1 MVVRSI
7 SQRLLLMLL
16 ISILLLWSTIL
27 YFTWWRTSSDI
38 NRVYNA
44 ELALVA
50 QLLAVAT
57 EHESEEFDLDEY
69 QTDLSASGYT
79 FPLLFQVWSR
89 ENRLMVR
96 GPEAP
101 DIPLSNSTSD
111 GYTDNEIE
119 GAGWRVYTLNLKDK
133 SYRVQVARSHMT
145 SRQLVQDFVLDVIKP
160 LLIALPL
167 SGILWLVV
175 RQGLQPLREVTRLIS
190 ERDYNHLNPVKPSQV
205 PEEIAG
211 MVEELN
217 GLLARL
223 KEAIDRNSRFTAD
236 VAHELRTPIA
246 GMLVQLQT
254 TTNGVMDA
262 ERKRSFELVKKGLNR
277 LSHVVNQLLV
287 LASIEPDKIRFDFA
301 ELDLQALAEEVL
313 AEISPQALS
322 KEVDISLECGGP
334 VTMQGNRDLIGIL
347 LGNLVSN
354 AIKFTPNKS
363 RVTVRLSHAEE
374 GVALSVEDEGP
385 GIPDDKKK
393 WVFERLNRLPGEKR
407 DMGVGLGLSIVKEI
421 CELHQ
426 ASIILDDPGQR
437 SGLIVKLFIPVL
449 SKI

>member
-16 ISILLLWSTIL
+16 ISTLLLWGTIL
-27 YFTWWRTSSDI
+27 YFTWWRTSIDI
-38 NRVYNA
+38 NRVYNE

-57 EHESEEFDLDEY
+57 EHESDEFDLDEY
-69 QTDLSASGYT
+69 QADLSASGYA
-79 FPLLFQVWSR
+79 FPLLFQVWSN
-89 ENRLMVR
+89 ENRLMIR

-101 DIPLSNSTSD
+101 DLPLSNSIKD
-111 GYTDNEIE
+111 GYTDNEIN
-119 GAGWRVYTLNLKDK
+119 GNGWRVYTLNLKDG
-133 SYRVQVARSHMT
+133 SFRVQVARSHLT
-145 SRQLVQDFVLDVIKP
+145 SRELVRDFVLDVIKP

-190 ERDYNHLNPVKPSQV
+190 ERDYNHLNPVQPSQV

-223 KEAIDRNSRFTAD
+223 KEAIDRNKRFTAD

-246 GMLVQLQT
+246 GMLVQLQS
-254 TTNGVMDA
+254 GSGSVMDA
-262 ERKRSFELVKKGLNR
+262 ERRHSFAYIQKGLNR
-277 LSHVVNQLLV
+277 LNHVINQLLV

-301 ELDLQALAEEVL
+301 VFDLEALAQEVL
-313 AEISPQALS
+313 SDISPQALS
-322 KEVDISLECGGP
+322 EEIEIALECSGS
-334 VTMQGNRDLIGIL
+334 VLMEGNRELIGVL
-347 LGNLVSN
+347 LSNLVNN
-354 AIKFTPNKS
+354 AIKFTPSKS
-363 RVTVRLSHAEE
+363 HVTVRIERKE
-374 GVALSVEDEGP
+374 DGVSLAVEDQGC

-393 WVFERLNRLPGEKR
+393 WVFERLNRLPSKSE
-407 DMGVGLGLSIVKEI
+407 MGIGLGLSIVQEI

-426 ASIILDDPGQR
+426 GSIELDDPEQGN
-437 SGLIVKLFIPVL
+437 GLIVKLFIPDL